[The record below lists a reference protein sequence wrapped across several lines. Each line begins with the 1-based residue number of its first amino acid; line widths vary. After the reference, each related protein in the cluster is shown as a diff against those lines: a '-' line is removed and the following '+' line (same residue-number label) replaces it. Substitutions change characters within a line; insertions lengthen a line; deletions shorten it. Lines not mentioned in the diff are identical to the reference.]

1 MIYYKKLDLPLMSA
15 SKPRPDELGDL
26 IFDNQG
32 EDRGYLRSEPLRWA
46 GCKDYRGQRLDLA
59 RYQRYKLGRQY
70 LDQILSLIPELE
82 GHVRDWG
89 YQRIYNQDN
98 NPQGAMMLTH
108 TDGERRGQHCIQALW
123 ATGGEGVQTTWWKE
137 PDKEIIRDSA
147 LIITIPHTELEL
159 LEQAEFKLGEWAVF
173 RTDVLHSVQS
183 IQGDRNS
190 FSVGFTNDDL
200 YQTIIEKY
208 ARS

>member
-1 MIYYKKLDLPLMSA
+1 MTA
-15 SKPRPDELGDL
+15 SKPGPEDRGEL

-32 EDRGYLRSEPLRWA
+32 DYRGYLRSVPLRQS
-46 GCKDYRGQRLDLA
+46 GCKDHTGQRLDLA
-59 RYQRYKLGRQY
+59 RYQRYKLGQHY

-123 ATGGEGVQTTWWKE
+123 STGGEGVKTTWWQE
-137 PDKEIIRDSA
+137 PGKDIVRDSA
-147 LIITIPHTELEL
+147 LISIIPHTELEL
-159 LEQAEFKLGEWAVF
+159 LDQAEFELGEWAVF

-183 IQGDRNS
+183 IQGERSS

>member
-1 MIYYKKLDLPLMSA
+1 MTAP
-15 SKPRPDELGDL
+15 KPGLEDLGDL

-32 EDRGYLRSEPLRWA
+32 EDRGYLRSDPLRWA
-46 GCKDYRGQRLDLA
+46 GCKDYKGQRLDLA
-59 RYQRYKLGRQY
+59 RYQRHGLGRQY
-70 LDQILSLIPELE
+70 LDQILSLMPELE

-108 TDGERRGQHCIQALW
+108 TDGERRGQYCIQALW

-137 PDKEIIRDSA
+137 PDKEVIRDSA

-183 IQGDRNS
+183 IQGERNS

>member
-1 MIYYKKLDLPLMSA
+1 MSA